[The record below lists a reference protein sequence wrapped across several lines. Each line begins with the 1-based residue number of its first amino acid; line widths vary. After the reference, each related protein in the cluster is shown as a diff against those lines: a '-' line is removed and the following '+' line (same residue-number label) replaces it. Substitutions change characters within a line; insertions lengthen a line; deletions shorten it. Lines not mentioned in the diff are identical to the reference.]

1 MHQKVPEWWL
11 LNVAALRTG
20 TVLLPGT
27 TLLTA
32 ADIAARI
39 AKSESDCVIGDA
51 EVATKVCLMYGNP
64 NDVRVARNPLYL
76 RLSLR
81 GTGSSS
87 GTRSSS
93 LAETRGQKR
102 TWSTSVDGF
111 P

>member
-1 MHQKVPEWWL
+1 MPEWWL

-39 AKSESDCVIGDA
+39 DKSESDCVIGDA
-51 EVATKVCLMYGNP
+51 EVAAKVEAERHGRHLRHKILVTTG
-64 NDVRVARNPLYL
+64 DSGGREADLVDKHGWVPLSDLGRYSML
-76 RLSLR
+76 
-81 GTGSSS
+81 
-87 GTRSSS
+87 
-93 LAETRGQKR
+93 
-102 TWSTSVDGF
+102 

>member
-1 MHQKVPEWWL
+1 MPDWWL

-51 EVATKVCLMYGNP
+51 EVATKVCCIFGNP
-64 NDVRVARNPLYL
+64 DSDRVARNPIY
-76 RLSLR
+76 
-81 GTGSSS
+81 
-87 GTRSSS
+87 
-93 LAETRGQKR
+93 
-102 TWSTSVDGF
+102 
-111 P
+111 

>member
-1 MHQKVPEWWL
+1 MKVKDNNIKQNNACITSWDRYFKAILLFLCLKVPEWWL

-51 EVATKVCLMYGNP
+51 EVATKV
-64 NDVRVARNPLYL
+64 
-76 RLSLR
+76 
-81 GTGSSS
+81 
-87 GTRSSS
+87 
-93 LAETRGQKR
+93 
-102 TWSTSVDGF
+102 
-111 P
+111 